1 MTTRNFEEA
10 VHALCRKMAKE
21 TDTEK
26 LKILKRQMRLLL
38 EKEGMEEGEM
48 RIGRRGDGGSRIK

>member
-1 MTTRNFEEA
+1 MTTDIKEA
-10 VHALCRKMAKE
+10 FTALCRKMAQE

-38 EKEGMEEGEM
+38 EKKGMEEGET
-48 RIGRRGDGGSRIK
+48 RINRRADGHSRIK